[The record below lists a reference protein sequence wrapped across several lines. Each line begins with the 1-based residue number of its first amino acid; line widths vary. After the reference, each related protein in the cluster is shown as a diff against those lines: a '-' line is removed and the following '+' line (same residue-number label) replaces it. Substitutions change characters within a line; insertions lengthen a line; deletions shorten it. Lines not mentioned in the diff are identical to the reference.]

1 MRFKFL
7 KINNIGRQ
15 QKFKILFFAFSLLF
29 FLPIISYQEIS
40 LIATV
45 PASLNNLGDKTL
57 IQAKEAYNIK
67 RYSSVSIPLSSVAVN
82 PPESTISIS
91 GTLGFNGWYTSD
103 VTISLY
109 ASKHSSGLLK
119 IEYTFYNK
127 SWTTYSMPFKITEE
141 GQTVI
146 FFRAHDL
153 AGNIEPTKMQTVDI
167 DKTPPNGSV
176 LIEDGAIDVYKTN
189 INLKISA
196 TDIPLGP
203 TTIPPTG
210 YYWGV
215 PSGPAD
221 MRFSNNALI
230 WSNWETYNE
239 NRIWQLDTGSGNK
252 TVYVQVRDNA
262 GLVSATFTDTVNLVT
277 TGDSVPPETVIEL
290 RGSQEPLGVYTSEV
304 IIILS
309 SSDDLSGIELIEYSF
324 DGKKWNVYQMP
335 FTVNTKG
342 ETNIYYRS
350 SDRAGNAEQIK
361 SQTIFIDIEDK
372 SFFGMPYFLVYSF
385 TVLILGGFV
394 AIVITRR
401 KKNVSKNKNNHL
413 ILDKKYYR
421 SNIVRTQLHFLG

>member
-1 MRFKFL
+1 MRFKCL
-7 KINNIGRQ
+7 KINNIGGQ
-15 QKFKILFFAFSLLF
+15 QKFNIFLVFSLFFC
-29 FLPIISYQEIS
+29 LPIISYQEIS
-40 LIATV
+40 FIATV
-45 PASLNNLGDKTL
+45 PKLVNNIAYIQI

-67 RYSSVSIPLSSVAVN
+67 GFSSVSIPFSSVAVN

-109 ASKHSSGLLK
+109 ASKLSSGLLK
-119 IEYTFYNK
+119 IEYTFYNQ
-127 SWTTYSMPFKITEE
+127 SWTTYSMPFKISEE

-167 DKTPPNGSV
+167 DKTPPNGLV
-176 LIEDGAIDVYKTN
+176 LIEDGAIDVYNTN
-189 INLKISA
+189 VNLTISV
-196 TDIPLGP
+196 TDIPSGP

-210 YYWGV
+210 YFWGV

-221 MRFSNNALI
+221 MRFSNNDLI
-230 WSNWETYNE
+230 WSNWETYIE
-239 NRIWQLDTGSGNK
+239 NKIWQLDTGSGNK

-277 TGDSVPPETVIEL
+277 TGDSVPPETVIDVS
-290 RGSQEPLGVYTSEV
+290 GSQESIGVYTSEV

-309 SSDDLSGIELIEYSF
+309 SSDDLSGIETIEYSF
-324 DGKKWNVYQMP
+324 DGKKWNIYQMP
-335 FTVNTKG
+335 FTVDTKG
-342 ETNIYYRS
+342 ETIIHYRS

-372 SFFGMPYFLVYSF
+372 SFFGMPHFLVYSF

-401 KKNVSKNKNNHL
+401 KKNVSKRKTITSFWIKN
-413 ILDKKYYR
+413 
-421 SNIVRTQLHFLG
+421 